1 MKFQYYQTTSDY
13 YLALQS
19 GRIDTYAGPNPT
31 SAYHVAVDGKTK
43 IVGTVSGGGTIPADI
58 AAMTKKGDGLV
69 KALQQALDT
78 VIKNGQYGEVLKR
91 WNLTS
96 EGLLASE
103 VNPQGLPRR

>member
-1 MKFQYYQTTSDY
+1 MREFPGGEGPQALGRD
-13 YLALQS
+13 LA
-19 GRIDTYAGPNPT
+19 GAVADPT

-58 AAMTKKGDGLV
+58 AAMTKKDDGLV
-69 KALQQALDT
+69 KALQRALDT

-96 EGLLASE
+96 EALPASE
-103 VNPQGLPRR
+103 VNPPGLPRK